1 MPDKNEG
8 SWLRQLAAEMRA
20 FTRYVRA
27 VLADPAQREAI
38 GRTLGIA
45 MSPLGVTP
53 SAPPAS
59 SATPDDS
66 ALAKYIDGEDIDVLA
81 LIEALTAQGVSLR
94 SLLDTFDEAQV
105 LALDVLATDYVYR
118 RHPKLYFTMQFLG
131 WMSEATSQLGEGYT
145 TVDRAVSTIWDL
157 LGFLIIGSGDP
168 LNKLAS
174 ESDAQALSNPT
185 LRLAALVLI
194 VLRIAKGET
203 FQDWARQDVLDMLY
217 GWDTVPPLQ
226 TVPADPADLI
236 SRRMLSVRWHARDKD
251 DDASGTLDASLGVSM
266 ALVPKAH
273 GGPGV
278 FIAFSGGEDLEFHLG
293 PRLRARVQLQ
303 ATALPLWFTAD
314 DVRTAAP
321 AASRCLPCPTPTP

>member
-94 SLLDTFDEAQV
+94 
-105 LALDVLATDYVYR
+105 
-118 RHPKLYFTMQFLG
+118 
-131 WMSEATSQLGEGYT
+131 
-145 TVDRAVSTIWDL
+145 
-157 LGFLIIGSGDP
+157 
-168 LNKLAS
+168 
-174 ESDAQALSNPT
+174 
-185 LRLAALVLI
+185 
-194 VLRIAKGET
+194 
-203 FQDWARQDVLDMLY
+203 
-217 GWDTVPPLQ
+217 
-226 TVPADPADLI
+226 
-236 SRRMLSVRWHARDKD
+236 
-251 DDASGTLDASLGVSM
+251 
-266 ALVPKAH
+266 
-273 GGPGV
+273 
-278 FIAFSGGEDLEFHLG
+278 
-293 PRLRARVQLQ
+293 
-303 ATALPLWFTAD
+303 
-314 DVRTAAP
+314 
-321 AASRCLPCPTPTP
+321 